1 MAELPLTHRHEDGS
15 LTYRLTKLRKKTL
28 SLDVPQYTI
37 AGLAKIHPY
46 TFSLYVNGKKDISD
60 KHLKALCKVLNCTP
74 DDILGYEDYPI
85 GEA

>member
-15 LTYRLTKLRKKTL
+15 LTYRLTKLRKETL
-28 SLDVPQYTI
+28 KLDVPNYTI

-46 TFSLYVNGKKDISD
+46 TFSLYVNGKKEMSD
-60 KHLKALCKVLNCTP
+60 KHIKALCKVLGCTP

-85 GEA
+85 EE